1 MEADRDRKNNLNVP
15 KELKKRWKRAT
26 NREKNSL
33 FALWV
38 QAEKDWESVLLLE
51 QVVRESRAQGS
62 VKESWL
68 TRKQILQHYEYDEV
82 FTDALTSK
90 KETDGKTRPHPM
102 GKQDRVKSAKQF
114 LICSDCSIIRTE
126 IRIIRRTATLS
137 VEVDKLHQENDELK
151 NALQHNI
158 RAVRHL
164 ETETA
169 NVGKDI
175 RTTEMSQQYQEF
187 EEEEHEES

>member
-1 MEADRDRKNNLNVP
+1 MA
-15 KELKKRWKRAT
+15 A
-26 NREKNSL
+26 
-33 FALWV
+33 
-38 QAEKDWESVLLLE
+38 VLQH
-51 QVVRESRAQGS
+51 QVESRVNDLYMKLQRHAQ
-62 VKESWL
+62 
-68 TRKQILQHYEYDEV
+68 
-82 FTDALTSK
+82 
-90 KETDGKTRPHPM
+90 
-102 GKQDRVKSAKQF
+102 
-114 LICSDCSIIRTE
+114 IIMR
-126 IRIIRRTATLS
+126 LS

>member
-1 MEADRDRKNNLNVP
+1 MA
-15 KELKKRWKRAT
+15 A
-26 NREKNSL
+26 
-33 FALWV
+33 
-38 QAEKDWESVLLLE
+38 VLQH
-51 QVVRESRAQGS
+51 QVESRVNDLYMKLQRHAQ
-62 VKESWL
+62 
-68 TRKQILQHYEYDEV
+68 
-82 FTDALTSK
+82 
-90 KETDGKTRPHPM
+90 
-102 GKQDRVKSAKQF
+102 
-114 LICSDCSIIRTE
+114 IIMR
-126 IRIIRRTATLS
+126 LS

-151 NALQHNI
+151 NVLQHNI